1 MAWYE
6 HAPYV
11 SAAERQ
17 RRVAREAAKR
27 RKAGLA
33 VEPVKVAGRAIA
45 QTFWGK
51 AWCDHL
57 ESYGDFANRLPRG
70 RTYVRN
76 GSVFHLAVAAGRIDA
91 LVSGSKVYEVS
102 VRIAPLP
109 RTHWKGIVG
118 ACAGQ
123 IDTVVELL
131 QGRLSRG
138 VMQVVTERH
147 RGLFPGPSQIEMDC
161 SCPDAAYM
169 CKHIA
174 AVLYGIGARLDARP
188 DLLFTLRKV
197 DHLELLSA
205 AARAPSKR
213 RRAGP
218 RAIAAGELGD
228 VFGIEID
235 AGGEG

>member
-1 MAWYE
+1 LAWYE
-6 HAPYV
+6 YPPYV
-11 SAAERQ
+11 SAADRK

-27 RKAGLA
+27 KKAGLP
-33 VEPVKVAGRAIA
+33 VEPVTIAGRAIA

-51 AWCDHL
+51 AWCAHL
-57 ESYGDFANRLPRG
+57 ESYSDFANRLPRG

-76 GSVFHLAVAAGRIDA
+76 GSVFHLGVAEGRIDA
-91 LVSGSKVYEVS
+91 LVSGSEVYEVS
-102 VRIAPLP
+102 VRIAPLSRP
-109 RTHWKGIVG
+109 RWKGIVG

-131 QGRLSRG
+131 KGKLSGG
-138 VMQVVTERH
+138 VMQVVTERD
-147 RGLFPGPSQIEMDC
+147 RGLFPAPSQIEMEC

-169 CKHIA
+169 CKHLA

-205 AARAPSKR
+205 AARAPGKPRRKGSK
-213 RRAGP
+213 
-218 RAIAAGELGD
+218 AIAAADLGD

-235 AGGEG
+235 PGGEG